1 LLTESLNA
9 FTPRAPTF
17 EHIAGSDLSGEDP
30 MSYDEEQQR
39 RSRVV
44 VETPNARREVVQRE
58 TTRYPAPERRGHSTG
73 MLAVVAMVAIVATAA
88 FVFFLMNS
96 RDGSSDTSVNVRSAT
111 QPTPLAPQQPP
122 VVIQQPTPLT
132 QQPPV
137 IIQQPPPV
145 TTQPPVVITQPPPV
159 TSAPPPGTTTTTTT
173 AKPPAAAP
181 SASGG
186 ADDLTLEANVNKAFT
201 EDPEVSVA
209 DVDVRVINGKVLL
222 MGTVK
227 SPELKARAEKVAY
240 QVKGV
245 RSVENKI
252 AVQP

>member
-1 LLTESLNA
+1 
-9 FTPRAPTF
+9 
-17 EHIAGSDLSGEDP
+17 

-44 VETPNARREVVQRE
+44 VETPNARREVVQQQ
-58 TTRYPAPERRGHSTG
+58 TTRYPAPERRGYSTG
-73 MLAVVAMVAIVATAA
+73 MLAAVALTAIAATAII
-88 FVFFLMNS
+88 FLFLMYS
-96 RDGSSDTSVNVRSAT
+96 RDDSSDTSVNVRSTT
-111 QPTPLAPQQPP
+111 QPTQLPAQQPP
-122 VVIQQPTPLT
+122 IVIQQPTPFT

-145 TTQPPVVITQPPPV
+145 TTTQPPVVITQPPPA
-159 TSAPPPGTTTTTTT
+159 TSAPPTTTTTTSQ
-173 AKPPAAAP
+173 PPATAP
-181 SASGG
+181 SASAG
-186 ADDLTLEANVNKAFT
+186 ADDLTLEANVNEAFT
-201 EDPEVSVA
+201 EDQEVSVA
-209 DVDVRVINGKVLL
+209 DVDVRVVNGKVIL

-245 RSVENKI
+245 RSVENRI